1 MASLPITIS
10 NIHGRSGAM
19 ALLATLALAATAAAP
34 ASAAALPSSKPPAF
48 ALSAGGGA
56 FALQL
61 RGIPLD
67 VLSGSVGVRNM
78 SGHPVTV
85 MLQAADIRNSANG
98 NADYATTGLS
108 QAGRWLHLDAATVR
122 LAAHATREVAFT
134 VSIPAGTTG
143 GSHYAGIVAIDAA
156 DLAPAAA
163 QTGAKGAGFAFR
175 RINRQAVPITIRMP
189 GPLTRSVTLRSVK
202 LIVQPVGASLTL
214 GLLPGGTVLIED
226 ATIKLRVLRGARTIF
241 TYNSALGQLF
251 PGSSLDYS
259 VPWQHGRP
267 TTGTYRVVGVF
278 RPRDAAAVNIDTTV
292 NFTGA
297 AAATLKRVTPPVAG
311 APSTG
316 LPIWVWIA
324 LGIAAALLIALLVTV
339 YRLSRRPPAA
349 VA

>member
-1 MASLPITIS
+1 
-10 NIHGRSGAM
+10 M

-34 ASAAALPSSKPPAF
+34 ASAAAQPSSKPPTF
-48 ALSAGGGA
+48 ALSPGGGA
-56 FALQL
+56 VALHL

-67 VLSGSVGVRNM
+67 VLSGSVGVRNV
-78 SGHPVTV
+78 SRHPVTV

-108 QAGRWLHLDAATVR
+108 QTGRWLHLDAASVR

-156 DLAPAAA
+156 DLATAAA
-163 QTGAKGAGFAFR
+163 QTGAKGTSFTFR

-189 GPLTRSVTLRSVK
+189 GLLTRSVILRSVK

-251 PGSSLDYS
+251 PGSSLNYS
-259 VPWQHGRP
+259 VPWQGRP
-267 TTGTYRVVGVF
+267 TTGTYHVIGVF
-278 RPRDAAAVNIDTTV
+278 RPKDAAAVNIDTTV

-297 AAATLKRVTPPVAG
+297 NAATLKRVTPPVAG
-311 APSTG
+311 APSSG
-316 LPIWVWIA
+316 LPGWVWIA
-324 LGIAAALLIALLVTV
+324 LGLAALTLIALLLTV
-339 YRLSRRPPAA
+339 YKLARRPKPI
-349 VA
+349 V